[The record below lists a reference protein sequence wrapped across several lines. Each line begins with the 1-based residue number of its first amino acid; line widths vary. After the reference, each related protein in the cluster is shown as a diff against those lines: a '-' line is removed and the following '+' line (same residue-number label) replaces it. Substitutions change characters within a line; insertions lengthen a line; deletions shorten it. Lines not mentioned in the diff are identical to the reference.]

1 VSDVPLGASWAFSF
15 QYVLPQPPSLGECD

>member
-1 VSDVPLGASWAFSF
+1 VPLGVSWAFSF